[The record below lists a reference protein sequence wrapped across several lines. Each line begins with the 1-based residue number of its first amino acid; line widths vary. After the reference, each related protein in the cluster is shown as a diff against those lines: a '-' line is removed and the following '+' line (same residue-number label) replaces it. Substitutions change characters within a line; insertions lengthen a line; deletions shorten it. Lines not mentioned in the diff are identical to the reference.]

1 MMMTDTLTRESLKYI
16 IARLVDN
23 ANDAAKEYRGDG
35 NNKFLAG
42 RKLAYYEML
51 DILRTELDVR
61 DEDLKEFGLDIDLEK
76 NYA

>member
-1 MMMTDTLTRESLKYI
+1 MMTDTLTRESMKYI

-23 ANDAAKEYRGDG
+23 ANDAAEEYRRDR
-35 NNKFLAG
+35 NDKLLAG